1 MGITLK
7 LQSDCSPYSEITS
20 IMARRTKEEAQAT
33 RSQLLDTAEVV
44 FREKGVSRTTLTD
57 IASAAGVTRG
67 AIYWH
72 FENKAD
78 LFVAMCDRATLPL
91 ETMFDSVAAPDLAD
105 PLAKLREGCIE
116 VLRQAEQDQRCR
128 RVFEI
133 LNFKCE
139 FVDDLAPT
147 MLRRKECRRDA
158 KDIIE
163 RNLQLAIE
171 RGQIPPETDVRR
183 AAIGLFSYI
192 DGLIINWS
200 MEPDSYSLA
209 EQAGELIDIYIEGL
223 RR

>member
-1 MGITLK
+1 
-7 LQSDCSPYSEITS
+7 
-20 IMARRTKEEAQAT
+20 MARRTKEEAQAT
-33 RSQLLDTAEVV
+33 RTQLLDTAEVV
-44 FREKGVSRTTLTD
+44 FREKGVSRTSLAD

-91 ETMFDSVAAPDLAD
+91 ESMFGSVANPALDD
-105 PLAKLREGCIE
+105 PLAKLREILIE
-116 VLRQAEQDQRCR
+116 VLGQVEQDQRCR

-147 MLRRKECRRDA
+147 MLRRKECRQGA
-158 KDIIE
+158 KDVIE
-163 RNLQLAIE
+163 SNLRLAVE
-171 RGQIPPETDVRR
+171 RGQISADTDVHR

-192 DGLIINWS
+192 DGLIVNWS
-200 MEPDSYSLA
+200 MEPDSYALA
-209 EQAGELIDIYIEGL
+209 AQAGALIDIYLDGL
-223 RR
+223 RAR

>member
-1 MGITLK
+1 
-7 LQSDCSPYSEITS
+7 
-20 IMARRTKEEAQAT
+20 MARRTKEEAQAT
-33 RSQLLDTAEVV
+33 RTQLLDTAELV
-44 FREKGVSRTTLTD
+44 FREKGVSRTSLAD

-91 ETMFDSVAAPDLAD
+91 EAMFGRLADPELPD
-105 PLAKLREGCIE
+105 PLAKLRESIIE

-147 MLRRKECRRDA
+147 MLRRKECRQGA
-158 KDIIE
+158 KDVIE
-163 RNLQLAIE
+163 RNLRMAVE
-171 RGQIPPETDVRR
+171 RGQIPAETDIRR

-192 DGLIINWS
+192 DGLIVNWS
-200 MEPDSYSLA
+200 MEPESYSLA
-209 EQAGELIDIYIEGL
+209 AEAGAMIDIYLDGL
-223 RR
+223 RQRMSRRD

>member
-1 MGITLK
+1 
-7 LQSDCSPYSEITS
+7 
-20 IMARRTKEEAQAT
+20 MARRTKEEAQAT
-33 RSQLLDTAEVV
+33 RTQLLDTAELV
-44 FREKGVSRTTLTD
+44 FREKGVSRTSLAD

-91 ETMFDSVAAPDLAD
+91 EAMFGRLADPELLD
-105 PLAKLREGCIE
+105 PLAKLRESIIQ

-147 MLRRKECRRDA
+147 MLRRKECRQGA
-158 KDIIE
+158 KDVIE
-163 RNLQLAIE
+163 RNLKMAVE
-171 RGQIPPETDVRR
+171 RGQIPAETDIRR

-192 DGLIINWS
+192 DGLIVNWS
-200 MEPDSYSLA
+200 MEPESYSLA
-209 EQAGELIDIYIEGL
+209 AEAGAMIDIYLDGL
-223 RR
+223 RQHMAGRR

>member
-1 MGITLK
+1 
-7 LQSDCSPYSEITS
+7 
-20 IMARRTKEEAQAT
+20 MARRTKEEAQAT
-33 RSQLLDTAEVV
+33 RTQLLDTAEIV
-44 FREKGVSRTTLTD
+44 FREKGVSRTTLAD
-57 IASAAGVTRG
+57 IANSAGVTRG

-78 LFVAMCDRATLPL
+78 LFLAMCDRATLPL
-91 ETMFDSVAAPDLAD
+91 EIMFDSIAAPELAD

-147 MLRRKECRRDA
+147 MLRRKECRLSA
-158 KDIIE
+158 KAIIE
-163 RNLQLAIE
+163 QNLTLAID
-171 RGQIPPETDVRR
+171 RGQIPPTTDVHR

-200 MEPDSYSLA
+200 MEADSYSLA
-209 EQAGELIDIYIEGL
+209 EQAGELIDIFLDGL
-223 RR
+223 RK